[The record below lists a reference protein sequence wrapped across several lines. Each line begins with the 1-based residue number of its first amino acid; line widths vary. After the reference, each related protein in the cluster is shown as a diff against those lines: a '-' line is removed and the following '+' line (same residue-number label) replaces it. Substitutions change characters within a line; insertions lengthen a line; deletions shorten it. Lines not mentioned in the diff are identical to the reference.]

1 MTTADAQF
9 IATRGTRLCPR
20 CEKFLGTP
28 ETGYCA
34 ACDHELHVEFAA
46 EAAALRAGL
55 SLAEAFAARDARRAQ
70 AIVENDIYRDEIR
83 SKYS

>member
-1 MTTADAQF
+1 MPNLTQTPR
-9 IATRGTRLCPR
+9 TCPR
-20 CEKFLGTP
+20 CDAHPAT

-34 ACDHELHVEFAA
+34 GCDHELHVEFAA
-46 EAAALRAGL
+46 EIAAVRAGA
-55 SLAEAFAARDARRAQ
+55 SIAEAYAARDARRVR

>member
-1 MTTADAQF
+1 MTIQVQT
-9 IATRGTRLCPR
+9 TRLCPR
-20 CEKFLGTP
+20 CEAHPAT

-34 ACDHELHVEFAA
+34 GCDHELHVEFAV

-55 SLAEAFAARDARRAQ
+55 PLAEAYAARDARRVR